1 MKDKYNGNSKN
12 DDDGRTRLLTLI
24 DQGDAFTILSEDNFN
39 EKFNEL
45 IKYELVKVE
54 RDKVSLT
61 ERGRLALVLGVKSV
75 IQKIKD
81 KVDFSI
87 LKKGIIGGELN

>member
-1 MKDKYNGNSKN
+1 MKNKSKGFNPN

-39 EKFNEL
+39 ENFNEL
-45 IKYELVKVE
+45 VKYELVKVE
-54 RDKVSLT
+54 KEKVSLT
-61 ERGRLALVLGVKSV
+61 TRGRLALKLGVKSV

-87 LKKGIIGGELN
+87 IIKKQGFAGDM